1 MVDLRVIDGGGG
13 EGSDKQAQWAEEMAA
28 QALERLA
35 VEILRGVARGPE
47 NSYRVGTAVRDLYEH
62 LTPESIRVRLYAT
75 MDAGLRSANSRLLPE
90 NPYKWDDEFPWLLKS
105 ALRLAA
111 ETIATDGF
119 ARGRASQRRSDFDHS
134 IEQYVLQKE
143 ERSREGGRSYLK
155 RLLEQ
160 LPPLPS
166 SPSPTRVKRAKKR
179 KPATTSKK
187 PA

>member
-13 EGSDKQAQWAEEMAA
+13 ERDDRNAQWAEEMAA

-62 LTPESIRVRLYAT
+62 LTPESIKVRLYAT
-75 MDAGLRSANSRLLPE
+75 MDAGLRSVNSRLLPD
-90 NPYKWDDEFPWLLKS
+90 NPNKWDEELPWLLKC

-119 ARGRASQRRSDFDHS
+119 ARGRASQRRSDLDHA
-134 IEQYVLQKE
+134 IEQYILQRE
-143 ERSREGGRSYLK
+143 ERWRESGGSYLA

-160 LPPLPS
+160 LAPLP
-166 SPSPTRVKRAKKR
+166 PHAPARARQAKKR
-179 KPATTSKK
+179 KPATKAMKQT
-187 PA
+187 

>member
-13 EGSDKQAQWAEEMAA
+13 ERSDKPAQWAEEMAA

-62 LTPESIRVRLYAT
+62 LTPEAIKVRLYAT
-75 MDAGLRSANSRLLPE
+75 MDAGLRSANSRLLPDTP
-90 NPYKWDDEFPWLLKS
+90 NNWDDALPWLLKS

-119 ARGRASQRRSDFDHS
+119 ARGRASQRRSDFDHAV
-134 IEQYVLQKE
+134 EQYILQRE
-143 ERSREGGRSYLK
+143 ERSREGGGSYLV
-155 RLLEQ
+155 RLLER
-160 LPPLPS
+160 LPPLRP
-166 SPSPTRVKRAKKR
+166 SPSLARVRAKKR
-179 KPATTSKK
+179 KPATKPKK